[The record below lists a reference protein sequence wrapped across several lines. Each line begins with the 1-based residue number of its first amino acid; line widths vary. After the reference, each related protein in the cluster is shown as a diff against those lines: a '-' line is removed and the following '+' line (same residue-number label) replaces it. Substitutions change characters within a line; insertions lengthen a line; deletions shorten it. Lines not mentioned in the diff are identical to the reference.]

1 MPIFQPTYT
10 DPKTGKQVKSKIW
23 WYDFIFAKKR
33 IRESAKTTLKTLAR
47 IAEKN
52 RRRELEEGFNGIAD
66 ARDERIRTIK
76 ELAEAYLAEYKL
88 RHKSITYAE
97 YALGNVVRHLGDR
110 MSVDVAERT
119 VKDYQSRRLGEKAA
133 PKTVNEEVGFLL
145 RLLGDRGDAIR
156 LRLRRQKALKL
167 KVHNHVGKAFTPEEK
182 ARLLE
187 AARASRSPVIYP
199 ALMLAL
205 NAGMRDAEIR
215 QLQWGRVDLSK
226 AFLTVGD
233 SKTEAGEG
241 RTVPLNSELLQA
253 LVDYSKWYTNR
264 FQTINPEWYVF
275 PARIGR
281 PESGKKRPLDPTKPM
296 VTLKT
301 SWKNVKTG
309 AKVKGRWHDNRHT
322 FITGLAESG
331 EAADETIRDMAGHVS
346 KQMLKHY
353 SHIRM
358 EAKRRAVEALVA
370 KPVAAPTP
378 QMPEPGIAPVLE
390 SHAKE
395 STKVEQVN

>member
-10 DPKTGKQVKSKIW
+10 DPKTRKQVKSKIW
-23 WYDFIFAKKR
+23 WYDFVFAGKR
-33 IRESAKTTLKTLAR
+33 IRESSKTPLKTLAR
-47 IAEKN
+47 MAEKN

-66 ARDERIRTIK
+66 ERDERIRTIK
-76 ELAEAYLAEYKL
+76 ELAEAYLAEYRL

-97 YALGNVVRHLGDR
+97 YALGNVARHLGDR

-119 VKDYQSRRLGEKAA
+119 VKDYQSRRLAEKAA
-133 PKTVNEEVGFLL
+133 PKTINEEVGFLL

-167 KVHNHVGKAFTPEEK
+167 RVHNRVGKAFTPEEK

-187 AARASRSPVIYP
+187 RARGSRSPAIYP

-205 NAGMRDAEIR
+205 NAGMRDAELR
-215 QLQWGRVDLSK
+215 ELQWGRVDLSK

-233 SKTEAGEG
+233 SKSEAGEG
-241 RTVPLNSELLQA
+241 RTIPLNSELLQA
-253 LVDYSKWYTNR
+253 LVEYSKWYTNR

-275 PARIGR
+275 PARVGR
-281 PESGKKRPLDPTKPM
+281 PELGKKRPLDPTKPM
-296 VTLKT
+296 TTLKT
-301 SWKNVKTG
+301 SWKTVKTE
-309 AKVKGRWHDNRHT
+309 AEVRGRWHDNRHT

-331 EAADETIRDMAGHVS
+331 EAADETIRDIAGHVS

-358 EAKRRAVEALVA
+358 EAKRRAVEALVD
-370 KPVAAPTP
+370 KSVATPTP
-378 QMPEPGIAPVLE
+378 QMPEPENTPILKGP
-390 SHAKE
+390 AKD
-395 STKVEQVN
+395 STKVGQVN